1 MCGGH
6 VVWLAVWRRG
16 WGEVNHVFVYIWK
29 GEAGVGGHTVWLA
42 VEIRAWGGVMLS
54 IWPRGPSRGAL
65 EADHF

>member
-29 GEAGVGGHTVWLA
+29 GEAGVGGAYCLA
-42 VEIRAWGGVMLS
+42 RCGDKSVGWGYAIHLAQRAQ
-54 IWPRGPSRGAL
+54 
-65 EADHF
+65 